1 MRAKGQRLD
10 QVLVARGLAPSRSR
24 AQALVLAGLVK
35 VDGLPAAKAGQ
46 LIPEQAQVEVS
57 GPEHPY
63 VSRGGVKLAG
73 ALDHF
78 GMDVAGLSCLDVGVS
93 TGGFTDCLLQ
103 RGASAVTCVDVGYGQ
118 LAWKLRQDPRV
129 TLFERT
135 NARNLPPETAPGPFG
150 LIVVDVSFI
159 SLTLVLPAL
168 VPRLASGGWL
178 LPMVKPQFEA
188 GREAV
193 GAGGVVRDPALRQ
206 AAVDKVARCLGDLG
220 LAVLGSSASPIL
232 GPKGNQEFFLLA
244 RKGDAPGS
252 GA

>member
-1 MRAKGQRLD
+1 MAKGQRLD
-10 QVLVARGLAPSRSR
+10 QELVARGLAPSRSR
-24 AQALVLAGLVK
+24 AQALILAGLVR
-35 VDGLPAAKAGQ
+35 VEGQPAAKAGQ
-46 LIPEQAQVEVS
+46 LIPPSAQIEVS

-78 GMDVAGLSCLDVGVS
+78 GLEVEGLNCLDVGAS

-103 RGASAVTCVDVGYGQ
+103 RGAAAVTCVDVGYGQ

-135 NARNLPPETAPGPFG
+135 NARDLPPGLAPGPFG

-159 SLTLVLPAL
+159 SLTLVLPPL
-168 VPRLASGGWL
+168 ILHLGPGGWL

-206 AAVDKVARCLGDLG
+206 AAVDKVAACLEGLG
-220 LAVLGSSASPIL
+220 LRVLGRAASPIL
-232 GPKGNQEFFLLA
+232 GPKGNQEFFVLA
-244 RKGDAPGS
+244 RKAGEG